1 MSTLRPSRLSKTLAL
16 VPPAMAL
23 MAQHASGAFDAFI
36 KFGDNITGESL
47 DEKHTGWIELKS
59 VEWNVSRTITAG
71 TSGSQ
76 RDVSA
81 PKVSEITLTKDL
93 DRASPAIFLNAVSS
107 STSTPIP
114 TVTLELT
121 KSTGMET
128 PPGVFYR
135 LTLSNVL
142 VSSQKNT
149 ANNGDDRPRET
160 ITLNFTKIKVEYW
173 TQDAKG
179 TLTPVTPVQFDL
191 TKGIAS

>member
-1 MSTLRPSRLSKTLAL
+1 
-16 VPPAMAL
+16 
-23 MAQHASGAFDAFI
+23 
-36 KFGDNITGESL
+36 
-47 DEKHTGWIELKS
+47 
-59 VEWNVSRTITAG
+59 
-71 TSGSQ
+71 
-76 RDVSA
+76 
-81 PKVSEITLTKDL
+81 
-93 DRASPAIFLNAVSS
+93 
-107 STSTPIP
+107 IP

>member
-36 KFGDNITGESL
+36 KLGDNITGESL

-59 VEWNVSRTITAG
+59 VEWNVVRTISQVT
-71 TSGSQ
+71 GSQ

-81 PKVSEITLTKDL
+81 PKVSEITLTKEL
-93 DRASPAIFLNAVSS
+93 DRASPAIFLNAASFNS
-107 STSTPIP
+107 STTIP

-121 KSTGMET
+121 KSTGMEI
-128 PPGVFYR
+128 PGVFYR

-149 ANNGDDRPRET
+149 ANEGDDRPKET
-160 ITLNFTKIKVEYW
+160 VTLNFTKIKVEYW

-179 TLTPVTPVQFDL
+179 TLTPVAPVTFDFA
-191 TKGIAS
+191 KGTAS